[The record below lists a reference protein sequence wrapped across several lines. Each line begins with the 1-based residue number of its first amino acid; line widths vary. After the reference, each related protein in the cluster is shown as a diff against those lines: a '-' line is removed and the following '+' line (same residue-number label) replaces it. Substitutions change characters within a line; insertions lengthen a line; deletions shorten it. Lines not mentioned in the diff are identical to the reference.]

1 MADERSFFR
10 VTGGPG
16 AGKTSL
22 ITELARRGFHTT
34 PKAGRAIIREETQS
48 GGDALPW
55 GNRMAYAERMLERD
69 LRAYEDTQALS
80 GPVIFDRGIPDI
92 MGYLTLCG
100 LPVPPHVATAAKAAR
115 YNARVFLTP
124 YWDEIFTQ
132 DTERKQTRAEA
143 EATCAVMRET
153 YTALGYEITEL
164 PRTDIT
170 SRADFVYAQL
180 AI

>member
-1 MADERSFFR
+1 MSDHFFV

-22 ITELARRGFHTT
+22 ITELSRRGFHTI
-34 PKAGRAIIREETQS
+34 PESGRTIIREEMARR
-48 GGDALPW
+48 GDALPW
-55 GNRMAYAERMLERD
+55 ADRMAYAERMLERD
-69 LRAYEDTQALS
+69 LRAYEGAQTLS

-92 MGYLTLCG
+92 MGYLTLCD
-100 LPVPPHVATAAKAAR
+100 LPVLQHVAAAAMATR
-115 YNARVFLTP
+115 YNRRVFLAP
-124 YWDEIFTQ
+124 FWAEIFTQ

-153 YTALGYEITEL
+153 YAAFGYEIIEL
-164 PRTDIT
+164 PKIDIER
-170 SRADFVYAQL
+170 RADFVRTQL